1 MRQTATLHLTKIKF
15 IQKLKYMKALI
26 HTYVLM
32 HEKYVKK
39 NARVIYKK
47 LCARIKLHRPTKINN
62 QTNKA

>member
-1 MRQTATLHLTKIKF
+1 MYLCMRSML
-15 IQKLKYMKALI
+15 
-26 HTYVLM
+26 
-32 HEKYVKK
+32 KK